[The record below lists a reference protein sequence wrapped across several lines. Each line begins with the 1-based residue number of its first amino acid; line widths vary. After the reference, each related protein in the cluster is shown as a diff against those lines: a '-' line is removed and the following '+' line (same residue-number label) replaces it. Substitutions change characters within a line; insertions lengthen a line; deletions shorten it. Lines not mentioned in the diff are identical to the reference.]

1 MQSTETLDAVV
12 IGAGWAGL
20 GVSHSLGVA
29 KLRYRLLERARI
41 GETWRSQRWDSFYM
55 NTPNSFT
62 VMPGDK
68 YNGANPE
75 GFLNRNE
82 FIDLLEDFATRRN
95 ICVELDTPVSHLALN
110 EEGPTFEIT
119 TPRGEFRAKN
129 VVIASGS
136 LNRPRRPAFTAN
148 LPNRLLQIDASD
160 YRNPSELPAGGVLV
174 VGSGQS
180 GGQIAEDLI
189 LAGRTTFLSTGHIGR
204 LPRRYRGR
212 DIVAW
217 MVDMGLFDT
226 PRREFV
232 DPSGRIEPRP
242 LIGARHT
249 ISLQMLSAMGVI
261 LLGRFTGFDETTGR
275 LVFAEDLTENLR
287 YGDEVSQRFETLIDE
302 FIEKEGIRAE
312 KEVVEVITPK
322 LPNPPIRSLD
332 LIACGVVTVIWCTGF
347 EGNYDWVNVPGTLDD
362 RGQPR
367 QNNGVGAVPGMYF
380 AGMDF
385 AVTRKS
391 GTIMAVDEE
400 SRSLTEHIVA
410 RLQA

>member
-1 MQSTETLDAVV
+1 MQSTGSLDAVV

-20 GVSHSLGVA
+20 GVSHALGLA
-29 KLRYRLLERARI
+29 NLRYRLLERARI
-41 GETWRSQRWDSFYM
+41 GETWRSQRWDSFHM
-55 NTPNSFT
+55 NTPNSLT

-82 FIDLLEDFATRRN
+82 FVDLLEDFATRRN
-95 ICVELDTPVSHLALN
+95 ICAELDTPVSHLALN
-110 EEGPTFEIT
+110 EDGRTFAIT

-136 LNRPRRPAFTAN
+136 LNRPRRPAFTEA

-160 YRNPSELPAGGVLV
+160 YRNPSGLPAGGVLV

-189 LAGRTTFLSTGHIGR
+189 LAGRATFLSTGHIGR

-275 LVFAEDLTENLR
+275 LVFAEDLTKNLR

-312 KEVVEVITPK
+312 KDVVEVVTPK

>member
-1 MQSTETLDAVV
+1 VQSTGTLDAVV